1 MDVKQLANA
10 IRILSMDGV
19 QKANSGHPGA
29 PMGMAEMAEVL
40 FRRVMKHNPKNPRWA
55 NRDRFVLSNGHASM
69 LLYSLLHLSGY
80 EVSLDDLKD
89 FRQLH
94 SKTAGHPEYGDLPGI
109 ETTTGPLGQGFANAV
124 GMALAEKSLAARFN
138 REGHKVIDHYTYVF
152 LGDGCLMEGISHEVA
167 SLAGVWKLGKLIVLY
182 DDNGISIDGEVKDW
196 FKDDTAKRFEAYG
209 WHVIRGVDGH
219 DIDSVSKA
227 IVGAQSIKDK
237 PSLLMCRTTIGF
249 GSPNKANTAGSHG
262 APLGSEEVA
271 LTRKNLGWKYDEPF
285 FIPEEIYKAWDQSAR
300 GAKDEE
306 AWNAVFASYER
317 VYPAEAA
324 ELKRR
329 LANELPEGWEKSFDD
344 AIRKWQSEEVKVASR
359 KASQMSLD
367 ILGNLLGELIGG
379 SADLSPSNLT
389 AWKGVKDFD
398 PKTGEGTYLRF
409 GVREFGM
416 MAILNGISLHG
427 GFIPY
432 GGTFLMFM
440 EYARNAVR
448 MAALMK
454 IRSIGV
460 FTHDSI
466 GLGEDGPTHQPVEQ
480 MANLRMTPNMVTWR
494 PCDLVETGVAWK
506 MAIKRSD
513 GPTALL
519 LSRQNLAPQ
528 KRTEKQLS
536 LIEKG
541 GYILHETDSSPR
553 VILIGTGSEVE
564 LAVKAAKVLEEEKIS
579 VRVVSMPSPEVFEAQ
594 DSKYKEGV
602 LPKAVKARVAVEAG
616 WADYWYKY
624 VGLDGKIIGMRSFGE
639 SGPAEQL
646 YEHFGITVDKVVEA
660 AKSLL

>member
-209 WHVIRGVDGH
+209 WHVIRDVDGH
-219 DIDSVSKA
+219 DADSISKA

-262 APLGSEEVA
+262 SPLGSEEVA
-271 LTRKNLGWKYDEPF
+271 LTRKNLGWKHDEPF

-317 VYPAEAA
+317 AYPAEAA

-646 YEHFGITVDKVVEA
+646 YEHFGITADKVVEA

>member
-209 WHVIRGVDGH
+209 WHVIRDVDGH

-262 APLGSEEVA
+262 SPLGSEEVA
-271 LTRKNLGWKYDEPF
+271 LTRKNLGWKHDEPF

-317 VYPAEAA
+317 AYPAEAA

-541 GYILHETDSSPR
+541 GYILHETGSSPR

-579 VRVVSMPSPEVFEAQ
+579 VRVVSMPRRRS
-594 DSKYKEGV
+594 SKRRTPSTRK
-602 LPKAVKARVAVEAG
+602 
-616 WADYWYKY
+616 
-624 VGLDGKIIGMRSFGE
+624 
-639 SGPAEQL
+639 
-646 YEHFGITVDKVVEA
+646 
-660 AKSLL
+660 

>member
-271 LTRKNLGWKYDEPF
+271 LTRKNLGWKHDEPF

-646 YEHFGITVDKVVEA
+646 YEHFGITADKVVEA

>member
-209 WHVIRGVDGH
+209 WHVIRDVDGH

-262 APLGSEEVA
+262 SPLGSEEVA
-271 LTRKNLGWKYDEPF
+271 LTRKNLGWKHDEPF

-317 VYPAEAA
+317 AYPAEAA

-579 VRVVSMPSPEVFEAQ
+579 VRVVSMSSPEVFEAQ

>member
-519 LSRQNLAPQ
+519 LSRQNLVPR
-528 KRTEKQLS
+528 KRTEEQLS

>member
-1 MDVKQLANA
+1 
-10 IRILSMDGV
+10 
-19 QKANSGHPGA
+19 
-29 PMGMAEMAEVL
+29 
-40 FRRVMKHNPKNPRWA
+40 
-55 NRDRFVLSNGHASM
+55 
-69 LLYSLLHLSGY
+69 
-80 EVSLDDLKD
+80 
-89 FRQLH
+89 
-94 SKTAGHPEYGDLPGI
+94 
-109 ETTTGPLGQGFANAV
+109 
-124 GMALAEKSLAARFN
+124 
-138 REGHKVIDHYTYVF
+138 
-152 LGDGCLMEGISHEVA
+152 
-167 SLAGVWKLGKLIVLY
+167 
-182 DDNGISIDGEVKDW
+182 
-196 FKDDTAKRFEAYG
+196 
-209 WHVIRGVDGH
+209 
-219 DIDSVSKA
+219 
-227 IVGAQSIKDK
+227 
-237 PSLLMCRTTIGF
+237 MCRTTIGF

-519 LSRQNLAPQ
+519 LSRQNLVPR
-528 KRTEKQLS
+528 KRTEEQLS

-579 VRVVSMPSPEVFEAQ
+579 VRVVSMP
-594 DSKYKEGV
+594 
-602 LPKAVKARVAVEAG
+602 
-616 WADYWYKY
+616 
-624 VGLDGKIIGMRSFGE
+624 
-639 SGPAEQL
+639 
-646 YEHFGITVDKVVEA
+646 
-660 AKSLL
+660 